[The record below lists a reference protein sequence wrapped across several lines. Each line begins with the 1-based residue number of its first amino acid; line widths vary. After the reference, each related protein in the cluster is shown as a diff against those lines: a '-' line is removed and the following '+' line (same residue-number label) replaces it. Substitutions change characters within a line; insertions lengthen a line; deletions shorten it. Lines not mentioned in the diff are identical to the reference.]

1 MPMNRRN
8 FLTTAGAVGILAA
21 TNTTSRAEKPAS
33 EKSWLEL
40 RKYTFAN
47 VAKREAY
54 EAYLAKAAVPA
65 FNRAG
70 VKPVG
75 VFTLNKEDN
84 PKLAV
89 PPEGLDLYVLLPHA
103 TAESVAMLART
114 LDTDAAYR
122 AAGKDVIESSRKEPA
137 YTALESSLL
146 IAHDKVPKVEVPST
160 AATRVLQLRIY
171 RGHNDDRSLRKNEM
185 FDVGGETEI
194 FRRTGLNP
202 VFFGR
207 AIAGDALP
215 NVTYMLGF
223 DSPEAQAANW
233 KKFVSDPEWTKL
245 KNDPT
250 YADTEP
256 TITNLVLRPSAA
268 SQI

>member
-1 MPMNRRN
+1 MSMKRRE
-8 FLTTAGAVGILAA
+8 FLAAAGAVGLLTA
-21 TNTTSRAEKPAS
+21 TGGNARAEKPAA

-40 RKYTFAN
+40 RKYTFASP
-47 VAKREAY
+47 AKREAY

-84 PKLAV
+84 PKLAT
-89 PPEGLDLYVLLPHA
+89 PPDGTDLYVLLPHA
-103 TAESVAMLART
+103 SAESFAMLART
-114 LDTDAAYR
+114 LDTDATYR
-122 AAGKDVIESSRKEPA
+122 ADGKDVIEASRKEPA
-137 YTALESSLL
+137 YTALETELL
-146 IAHDKVPKVEVPST
+146 IAHDKVPKVEVPSS

-171 RGHNDDRSLRKNEM
+171 KGHNDDRSLRKNEM
-185 FDVGGETEI
+185 FDVGGEIEI
-194 FRRTGLNP
+194 FRRDGLLP

-207 AIAGDALP
+207 AVAGTSMP

-223 DSPEAQAANW
+223 DSPEALAANW
-233 KKFVSDPEWTKL
+233 KKFVSDPDWTKL

-256 TITNLVLRPSAA
+256 TITNLILRPSSA